1 VDELRLEPV
10 PSGGINDTLA
20 ARIHDPL
27 WFLARQWQ
35 LGEFQGDD
43 AGSPRV
49 LEIGGTS
56 HPIAAYALGDGPW
69 QPFDPRSSPLD
80 SAAEAVAEAHD
91 VRFAVEAGAHF
102 LRLLT
107 AKGLQRYRDA
117 TVTEFGFE
125 TLQPFAPDPLL
136 AACAAAVPDAERLVA
151 GLTAF
156 VDGRASRFRVEAA
169 DRADAVALAKAWL
182 AWYVAERGPATSAA
196 ADAWD
201 PHRLEHRIRVASA
214 AGGGVV
220 FRAGDYAGEALDW
233 CEFDLVDD
241 AEVPNLSDV
250 SGREVRVRATPTP
263 VTFGGMPAPRYWELE
278 DARFD
283 FGNVDAAGHD
293 LGRLLL
299 VQFTM
304 VFGNDW
310 FLVPVPLGVGT
321 VTLLDRVILTD
332 VFGRRFS
339 MTRAGK
345 DEPQWNLFS
354 HEMTNGGPH
363 PAEGALFL
371 PPVIGTP
378 LTSEASE
385 LVHLMRDEM
394 ANLAWAIE
402 RYVESPLGDRI
413 DRHAAWRSKRHEPG
427 TESGDTPHY
436 IVETEVPDYWIPL
449 QPQQL
454 PDRRSIQLVVSPLIV
469 PSASGESFEPA
480 GPVGALLQAPE
491 GGSLWIYEE
500 EVPRAG
506 VSVERIAKYGR
517 WHDGRVHMWKARR
530 KRTGRG
536 EGSSGLQFDAVLPE

>member
-1 VDELRLEPV
+1 MDELRLEPV

-49 LEIGGTS
+49 LEVGGTS
-56 HPIAAYALGDGPW
+56 HPIAAYALGEGPW
-69 QPFDPRSSPLD
+69 RPFDPKSSPLD
-80 SAAEAVAEAHD
+80 AVAEAVLAVAD
-91 VRFAVEAGAHF
+91 VRFSVEAGAHF
-102 LRLLT
+102 IRLLT
-107 AKGLQRYRDA
+107 AKGLQQYRDDA
-117 TVTEFGFE
+117 VAAFGFT
-125 TLQPFAPDPLL
+125 TLDPFIADPLL
-136 AACAAAVPDAERLVA
+136 AACAAAVPDATRLRA
-151 GLTAF
+151 ALAAF
-156 VDGRASRFRVEAA
+156 VDGRESRFRIETA
-169 DRADAVALAKAWL
+169 DRAAAVAVAKEWL
-182 AWYVAERGPATSAA
+182 AWYASEQAPAASAGD
-196 ADAWD
+196 DAWD
-201 PHRLEHRIRVASA
+201 PHRLEHRIRVASK

-220 FRAGDYAGEALDW
+220 FRAGDYAGETLDW
-233 CEFDLVDD
+233 CEFDLVAD
-241 AEVPNLSDV
+241 AEVPDLPEG

-263 VTFGGMPAPRYWELE
+263 VTFGGMPAPRYWEFE

-283 FGNVDAAGHD
+283 FGNVDSAGQD
-293 LGRLLL
+293 LGRLLM

-310 FLVPVPLGVGT
+310 FLVPVPLGVGS

-345 DEPQWNLFS
+345 DEPQWNLFA
-354 HEMTNGGPH
+354 HEITSGGTH

-378 LTSEASE
+378 LTSEPSE

-413 DRHAAWRSKRHEPG
+413 DRYAAWRSTRHEPV
-427 TESGDTPHY
+427 TLQDETRHY
-436 IVETEVPDYWIPL
+436 IVETEVPDFWIPL
-449 QPQQL
+449 QPRQL
-454 PDRRSIQLVVSPLIV
+454 EDRRSIQLVVSPLIV
-469 PSASGESFEPA
+469 PSTSGDSFEAANPI
-480 GPVGALLQAPE
+480 GALLQAPE
-491 GGSLWIYEE
+491 GGSLWLYEE

-517 WHDGRVHMWKARR
+517 WHDGRVHQWNARR

>member
-1 VDELRLEPV
+1 MDELRLEPV
-10 PSGGINDTLA
+10 PSGSINDTLA

-43 AGSPRV
+43 AGSPRL
-49 LEIGGTS
+49 LEVAGTS
-56 HPIAAYALGDGPW
+56 HPIAAFALGEGPW
-69 QPFDPRSSPLD
+69 QPFDPRASPLD
-80 SAAEAVAEAHD
+80 AAAEAIPETRD
-91 VRFAVEAGAHF
+91 LRLAVEAGAHF
-102 LRLLT
+102 LRLL
-107 AKGLQRYRDA
+107 AANGLLDYRDA
-117 TVTEFGFE
+117 SVTTFGFA
-125 TLQPFAPDPLL
+125 TLDPFSPDPLL
-136 AACAAAVPDAERLVA
+136 AACAAAVPDAERLAV
-151 GLTAF
+151 GLDSF
-156 VDGRASRFRVEAA
+156 VQGRASGFQVKPA
-169 DRADAVALAKAWL
+169 DRTAAVAVAKEWL
-182 AWYVAERGPATSAA
+182 AWFSAERGPASSAG
-196 ADAWD
+196 DAWD

-220 FRAGDYAGEALDW
+220 FRAGDYAGETLDW

-241 AEVPNLSDV
+241 AEVPELSGA

-283 FGNVDAAGHD
+283 FGNVDSAGHD

-321 VTLLDRVILTD
+321 VTLLHEVVLTD

-354 HEMTNGGPH
+354 HETTNGGPH
-363 PAEGALFL
+363 PAEGALFM
-371 PPVIGTP
+371 PPVTGTP
-378 LTSEASE
+378 LTSEPSE
-385 LVHLMRDEM
+385 LVHFMRDEM

-402 RYVESPLGDRI
+402 RYVESPLGDRM
-413 DRHAAWRSKRHEPG
+413 DRHAAWRSKRREFANTSSEIPR
-427 TESGDTPHY
+427 Y

-454 PDRRSIQLVVSPLIV
+454 ADQRSIRLVVSPLVV
-469 PSASGESFEPA
+469 PSASSDSFEAAEPD
-480 GPVGALLQAPE
+480 GTLLQAPE
-491 GGSLWIYEE
+491 GGSLWLYEE
-500 EVPRAG
+500 EVPRSG
-506 VSVERIAKYGR
+506 VTVERIAKLGR
-517 WHDGRVHMWKARR
+517 WHDGRVHLWKARR
-530 KRTGRG
+530 KRSGRG

>member
-1 VDELRLEPV
+1 VDNFRLEPV

-49 LEIGGTS
+49 VEIGGTS
-56 HPIAAYALGDGPW
+56 HPIALYALGDGPW
-69 QPFDPRSSPLD
+69 RPFDVRSTPLD
-80 SAAEAVAEAHD
+80 SVAEAVPEVAE

-107 AKGLQRYRDA
+107 AKGLQRYRDDTIA
-117 TVTEFGFE
+117 EFGFT
-125 TLQPFAPDPLL
+125 TLDPFTPDPLL
-136 AACAAAVPDAERLVA
+136 AACAAAVPDATRLRAGLDAFVA
-151 GLTAF
+151 GQE
-156 VDGRASRFRVEAA
+156 SRFRVEPA
-169 DRADAVALAKAWL
+169 DQTAAVALGKQWL
-182 AWYVAERGPATSAA
+182 AWYAAERPPAASAA
-196 ADAWD
+196 DDAWD
-201 PHRLEHRIRVASA
+201 PHRLEHKIRVASK

-220 FRAGDYAGEALDW
+220 FRAGDYAGETLDW
-233 CEFDLVDD
+233 CEFDLVAD
-241 AEVPNLSDV
+241 AEVPDLPDGP
-250 SGREVRVRATPTP
+250 GREVRVRATPTP
-263 VTFGGMPAPRYWELE
+263 VTFGGMPAPRYWEFE

-283 FGNVDAAGHD
+283 FGNVDSAGQD

-321 VTLLDRVILTD
+321 VTLLDRVVLTD

-345 DEPQWNLFS
+345 DEPQWNLFAHDVAS
-354 HEMTNGGPH
+354 GGTH

-378 LTSEASE
+378 LTSEPAE

-413 DRHAAWRSKRHEPG
+413 DRHSACRSKRHEPA
-427 TESGDTPHY
+427 TVPGDTPHY

-449 QPQQL
+449 QPQRL
-454 PDRRSIQLVVSPLIV
+454 DHRSIQLVVSPLIV
-469 PSASGESFEPA
+469 PSASGNSFEA
-480 GPVGALLQAPE
+480 AKPVGSLLQAPK

-506 VSVERIAKYGR
+506 VSVERITKYGR
-517 WHDGRVHMWKARR
+517 WHDGRVHVWKARR

>member
-10 PSGGINDTLA
+10 PSGAINDTLA

-43 AGSPRV
+43 AGSPRL

-69 QPFDPRSSPLD
+69 QPFDPRASPLD
-80 SAAEAVAEAHD
+80 PVVETIPDAPD
-91 VRFAVEAGAHF
+91 VRLTVEAGAHF
-102 LRLLT
+102 VRLLR
-107 AKGLQRYRDA
+107 ASGLQRYRDVA
-117 TVTEFGFE
+117 VTELGFA
-125 TLQPFAPDPLL
+125 TLDPFVPDPLL
-136 AACAAAVPDAERLVA
+136 AACAAAVPDAERLA
-151 GLTAF
+151 ADLDAF
-156 VDGRASRFRVEAA
+156 VDGRESRFQVEAEDQSTA
-169 DRADAVALAKAWL
+169 TAVAKEWL
-182 AWYVAERGPATSAA
+182 AWYAAERGPTSSGAG
-196 ADAWD
+196 DAWD
-201 PHRLEHRIRVASA
+201 PHRLEHRIRVASD

-220 FRAGDYAGEALDW
+220 FRAGDYAGESLDW

-241 AEVPNLSDV
+241 AEVPALS
-250 SGREVRVRATPTP
+250 GAPAREVRVRATPTP

-310 FLVPVPLGVGT
+310 FLVPVPLEVGT

-339 MTRAGK
+339 MSRAGK

-354 HEMTNGGPH
+354 HEATSGGPH

-378 LTSEASE
+378 LTSEPSE

-413 DRHAAWRSKRHEPG
+413 DRHTAWRSKRHEPATVAG
-427 TESGDTPHY
+427 ETPRY

-449 QPQQL
+449 QPEQL
-454 PDRRSIQLVVSPLIV
+454 ADRRSIQLVVSPLIV
-469 PSASGESFEPA
+469 PTASGDGFEAANPI
-480 GPVGALLQAPE
+480 GALLQAPD
-491 GGSLWIYEE
+491 GGSLWLYEE

-506 VSVERIAKYGR
+506 VTVERLAKYGR

-530 KRTGRG
+530 KRGGRG
-536 EGSSGLQFDAVLPE
+536 EGSSGLRFDVVLPE